1 MVKMKIYLS
10 FTLPPTVSTICRC
23 VIINHQ
29 EHTLQSLKAEELGQE
44 NDYSKKTGIN
54 GFPAILK
61 LMTLRVPE
69 SFPLD
74 IMHLLYQGVISC
86 VLMPLFAGNFW
97 KEGSPF
103 NHSDRGKT
111 PRQIQS
117 ERSRAIKDNRK
128 WIAPDDDG
136 LQVPAATWKRIGK
149 DLAVCIPKLFNY
161 FADTSCH

>member
-1 MVKMKIYLS
+1 MLM
-10 FTLPPTVSTICRC
+10 C
-23 VIINHQ
+23 NHQ

-61 LMTLRVPE
+61 LTTLRVPE

-74 IMHLLYQGVISC
+74 IMHLLYQGVISR

-111 PRQIQS
+111 PCQIQS
-117 ERSRAIKDNRK
+117 EGSCAIKDNRK

-136 LQVPAATWKRIGK
+136 L
-149 DLAVCIPKLFNY
+149 
-161 FADTSCH
+161 

>member
-1 MVKMKIYLS
+1 MLM
-10 FTLPPTVSTICRC
+10 R
-23 VIINHQ
+23 NHQ

-69 SFPLD
+69 PFPLD
-74 IMHLLYQGVISC
+74 IMHLLYQGVISH

-103 NHSDRGKT
+103 NRSDRGKT

-136 LQVPAATWKRIGK
+136 LQVPAATWKHMGK

-161 FADTSCH
+161 FTDTSCH